1 MDRREFMKGAAL
13 GVGAGVLGSM
23 GLYSY
28 SPLRRAF
35 LPEVKRG
42 TADIGVCKSV
52 KVTNI
57 SETSWF
63 DNGIF
68 MNDVTGAGGLLVDQ
82 YTFNWAP
89 FGNGKGVGKG
99 TFEEGLKRIKHLLPH
114 KIDEAW
120 AIAKE
125 NCVHADNAGGYSCLV
140 EIESMEGET
149 TRYLFD
155 TGWNYDWMDT
165 CFKREGI
172 DVMLA
177 DNKIDAFIQ
186 THEHMDHYWGF
197 PVVTKY
203 NPNIHVYTP
212 NTFYPAGK
220 EYLKACGHVGKWTE
234 VPKGLHTLQPGVA
247 LYQFDCPIIFK
258 VFGEMSLYCN
268 VKDVG
273 LVSITGCCHQGIIL
287 FADTAYKEL
296 AYEKD
301 QFYGLYGGL
310 HISPFDDW
318 DPKYD
323 DLVIGLKKWNLQ
335 QVGCNHCTG
344 LITAQKF
351 VDAGY
356 PVVKGTARFRSKTT
370 NHPANGDDIKFPAQ
384 DETVLGTGG
393 KPPLKKGPRFSLPS
407 PNPPARS
414 PSLHFPRFFVYRLPV
429 RVRFYLLKWCSRSV
443 FPFGLC
449 LVAACFIRRFL
460 AWIAFERMPFQNGT
474 A

>member
-1 MDRREFMKGAAL
+1 MAINRRDFIKGAAL
-13 GVGAGVLGSM
+13 GVGVGMFGAM
-23 GLYSY
+23 GAFSY
-28 SPLRRAF
+28 SPWRKAMLTQVQR
-35 LPEVKRG
+35 KM
-42 TADIGVCKSV
+42 TDIGQCKSV
-52 KVTNI
+52 KIVNI

-68 MNDVTGAGGLLVDQ
+68 MNNVTKAGGLLVDQ
-82 YTFNWAP
+82 YTFNWPP

-99 TFEEGLKRIKHLLPH
+99 SYADGMAKIKHLLPN
-114 KIDEAW
+114 KLEEAW

-125 NCVHADNAGGYSCLV
+125 NSVSPDNAGGFSCLV
-140 EIESMEGET
+140 EIEDLEGKK

-155 TGWNYDWMDT
+155 TGWNYEWMDS
-165 CFKREGI
+165 CYKREGI
-172 DVMLA
+172 DRVLA
-177 DNKIDAFIQ
+177 NNEIEAFIQ
-186 THEHMDHYWGF
+186 THEHMDHFWGF
-197 PVVTKY
+197 PAVTKY

-212 NTFYPAGK
+212 STFYPAGK
-220 EYLKACGHVGKWTE
+220 QYLKDCGHVGKWTE
-234 VPKGLHTLQPGVA
+234 VKKGLHQLQPGAA
-247 LYQFDCPIIFK
+247 LFMFEVPIIFK

-296 AYEKD
+296 KYDND

-323 DLVIGLKKWNLQ
+323 DLVIGLEKWKLQ
-335 QVGCNHCTG
+335 RVGCNHCTG

-370 NHPANGDDIKFPAQ
+370 NYLGNGDVITFP
-384 DETVLGTGG
+384 G
-393 KPPLKKGPRFSLPS
+393 
-407 PNPPARS
+407 
-414 PSLHFPRFFVYRLPV
+414 
-429 RVRFYLLKWCSRSV
+429 
-443 FPFGLC
+443 
-449 LVAACFIRRFL
+449 
-460 AWIAFERMPFQNGT
+460 
-474 A
+474 

>member
-1 MDRREFMKGAAL
+1 MDRRDFLKGAAM
-13 GVGAGVLGSM
+13 GVGVGTLGAM

-28 SPLRRAF
+28 SPMRRAF
-35 LPEVKRG
+35 LPDVKRG
-42 TADIGVCKSV
+42 TNDIGVCKAI
-52 KVTNI
+52 KITNI

-63 DNGIF
+63 DNGVF
-68 MNDVTGAGGLLVDQ
+68 MTDVTGAGGLLVDQ
-82 YTFNWAP
+82 YTFNWPP

-99 TFEEGLKRIKHLLPH
+99 TFEDGLKRIKSHLPNNLE
-114 KIDEAW
+114 KAW
-120 AIAKE
+120 EIVQDG
-125 NCVHADNAGGYSCLV
+125 CVHAENAGGYSCLV
-140 EIESMEGET
+140 EIEDMEGKV

-155 TGWNYDWMDT
+155 TGWNYQWMDT

-172 DVMLA
+172 DTMLA
-177 DNKIDAFIQ
+177 DNKIDAMIQ
-186 THEHMDHYWGF
+186 THEHMDHYF
-197 PVVTKY
+197 AVPVVMKY
-203 NPNIHVYTP
+203 NPNIPVYTP

-220 EYLKACGHVGKWTE
+220 EYLKASGHVGKWTE
-234 VPKGLHTLQPGVA
+234 VPKGLYKLQPGVA

-258 VFGEMSLYCN
+258 VFGEMSMYCN

-287 FADTAYKEL
+287 FADTAYKEI

-323 DLVIGLKKWNLQ
+323 DLVIGLKKWDLQ
-335 QVGCNHCTG
+335 RVGCNHCTG

-370 NHPANGDDIKFPAQ
+370 NYLGNGDVLKFPA
-384 DETVLGTGG
+384 
-393 KPPLKKGPRFSLPS
+393 
-407 PNPPARS
+407 
-414 PSLHFPRFFVYRLPV
+414 
-429 RVRFYLLKWCSRSV
+429 
-443 FPFGLC
+443 
-449 LVAACFIRRFL
+449 
-460 AWIAFERMPFQNGT
+460 
-474 A
+474 